1 MKYGDAPGWD
11 CTGGCH
17 FSDSEYCL
25 RQQKRREAEF
35 IDSKEFRQ
43 ILRTRAPVW
52 HSDRTPWPEPQVPAC
67 LQSRPGSSFRLNSTQ
82 SVVHG
87 SFRKTFPKPLNIGPP
102 MFASPRATHPFLN
115 HSLQKHQ
122 QKHTFSRILA
132 ESRKYRPCS
141 GATSA
146 VGGAHRV

>member
-43 ILRTRAPVW
+43 TLRTRAPAW
-52 HSDRTPWPEPQVPAC
+52 HSDRTPWPEPPVPAC

-82 SVVHG
+82 SVVHS
-87 SFRKTFPKPLNIGPP
+87 SFRKNIRKTVEYRAPDVRQPPSNPPFPHPLYAETSTKTHVYTNSRGEPP
-102 MFASPRATHPFLN
+102 KLTWKIRF
-115 HSLQKHQ
+115 
-122 QKHTFSRILA
+122 
-132 ESRKYRPCS
+132 
-141 GATSA
+141 G
-146 VGGAHRV
+146 